1 MRIDRLDL
9 LAYGPF
15 TEQSLDL
22 SAGNAGLH
30 LIYGDNE
37 AGKSTSL
44 RALIDWLFGIEARTR
59 NNFLHS
65 NAQLRIGGQLRLED
79 GSTIEFTRKKGNKN
93 TLLDYGTN
101 EALDDNVL
109 IPFLPA
115 NIDET
120 LFTKL
125 WGIDHERLIAGG
137 RELLDQSGDLGQAL
151 FSAAVGTAN
160 LREVLT
166 DMQNSANQIFK
177 PRGSK
182 TILNQKIA
190 AYKEARKKIKEATL
204 PVSVWKNLQKELS
217 EANAALEK
225 IDKAIEARG
234 KKKNRLERVKRV
246 KGALVERRSVVEKIE
261 ALGQVDLMPE
271 DFEEKRKTASSNLQS
286 ANESKERLEAKLLA
300 LTNESNA
307 LNLRHD
313 LLENEE
319 AILALYKELGAVEK
333 TLLDRPQQ
341 DGKRRLL
348 RNEAETLLKTV
359 RPDLGLDQ
367 ADDLRPVLNN
377 KKWIAEL
384 ARKHSLLIQNREQ
397 AEASIR
403 DIEDERKSLQNEL
416 DNNARSNLDLKELK
430 AAIAV
435 ARKAGNVEQRL
446 AEAQKQ
452 AADEHEACHNEL
464 TRLGRYTGS
473 LDSVLTLSLPVPET
487 LDQFEKESDSLSEER
502 KHTMRKAQE
511 YEEEKRQAE
520 QDLQALLLQSDVPTI
535 ADLEASRD
543 ERTSGWQLIKRKY
556 INQTDVAENE
566 VTEDELAA
574 YAQDGDLPSAYEK
587 KVESADRIS
596 DRLRMD
602 ADQVVK
608 RAELESKIA
617 TLQTRLDDLLKA
629 LENVKTQQQDLQ
641 ERWAAVW
648 EQLKIEAGTPRE
660 MKQWLLRVENLIE
673 KVQTAQRYAANEQ
686 NICKECEQLRQAVAE
701 QIAKFDASAE
711 TQDMNLESLILMCE
725 QRVEEEEAL
734 REQQRR
740 NEHSLQ
746 ESAIR
751 LKRQQDEL
759 KSIEVKLAG
768 WAQEW
773 TKVIEG
779 LGLKED
785 DHPEYAVETFGNLL
799 SFFEK
804 YDKSEDLR
812 KRIYGMDQVE
822 ERFENKVF
830 TFADSIGCNKEGL
843 EASTIVSNLNKDLN
857 SAREARASLSK
868 IESQLKE
875 IQQEIKD
882 TDITIRNS
890 REQLAALRAQAKV
903 ETNEELLVAGE
914 KSNNKRD
921 LQEKLEMLEQ
931 ELNRNGDGLHI
942 EELEQESEALD
953 TDAIE
958 SELEVVSNELKELH
972 EERDQLRD
980 SRQTLQHE
988 IKAQDGSALAANAS
1002 EEAEEHLAS
1011 IASNA
1016 EQYLRLQAA
1025 ALILEQQIEKY
1036 RKTNQAPVLSRAGT
1050 LFSRLTLGSY
1060 AGLRDELDNK
1070 GNPILLGVRPDDQEV
1085 AVEGMSEGSRDQLY
1099 LALRLATLEQHLRKG
1114 EPMPFVVDDILI
1126 GFDDNRTQVCLEVL
1140 AELASSTQ
1148 VLLFTHHRRVIELA
1162 TPIDAQAGVFVH
1174 EINKDSAGRQI
1185 YSG

>member
-9 LAYGPF
+9 LAYGLF

-22 SAGNAGLH
+22 TEGNPGLH

-44 RALIDWLFGIEARTR
+44 RSLIAWLFGIPART
-59 NNFLHS
+59 NDNFLHS
-65 NAQLRIGGQLRLED
+65 NAQLRIGGQLRLTD
-79 GSTIEFTRKKGNKN
+79 GTSIEFTRKKGNKN
-93 TLLDYGTN
+93 TLLKYGTN
-101 EALDDNVL
+101 EALDDTVL

-137 RELLDQSGDLGQAL
+137 RELLEQSGDLGQAL

-166 DMQNSANQIFK
+166 DMQNSADNIFK

-182 TILNQKIA
+182 AVLNQAIA
-190 AYKEARKKIKEATL
+190 GYKDAQKRIKEATL
-204 PVSVWKNLQKELS
+204 PVSVWKKLQKELS
-217 EANAALEK
+217 EMTAAIEK
-225 IDKAIEARG
+225 IEQDIKAKDKA
-234 KKKNRLERVKRV
+234 KSRLERVKRV
-246 KGALVERRSVVEKIE
+246 KGALAEHRSVVEKIE

-286 ANESKERLEAKLLA
+286 ANETKERLKAKLLS

-307 LNLRHD
+307 LNVRND

-319 AILALYKELGAVEK
+319 AILALHKELGAVEK
-333 TLLDRPQQ
+333 TLIDRPQQ

-359 RPDLGLDQ
+359 RPDVGLDQ
-367 ADDLRPVLNN
+367 ADDLRPLLNN
-377 KKWIAEL
+377 KKWLSGL
-384 ARKHSLLIQNREQ
+384 ARKHSLLVQNKEQ

-403 DIEDERKSLQNEL
+403 DIEDGRKSLQNEL
-416 DNNARSNLDLKELK
+416 DNTSQSNLDLKELK

-452 AADEHEACHNEL
+452 AANENEACHNEL

-487 LDQFEKESDSLSEER
+487 LDQFEKESDSLSEEFKNTAR
-502 KHTMRKAQE
+502 KKQE
-511 YEEEKRQAE
+511 TDEEKRQAE
-520 QDLQALLLQSDVPTI
+520 QDLKALLLQSDVPTL
-535 ADLEASRD
+535 ADLEKTRD
-543 ERTSGWQLIKRKY
+543 VRTLGWQLIKRKY
-556 INQTDVAENE
+556 IEQTDVAANE

-587 KVESADRIS
+587 NVKSADRIS

-608 RAELESKIA
+608 RAELESKIT
-617 TLQTRLDDLLKA
+617 TLRLRIDDLLKA
-629 LENVKTQQQDLQ
+629 LENLKTAQNDLQ
-641 ERWAAVW
+641 ARWSTIW
-648 EQLKIEAGTPRE
+648 NPLNIEAGTPRE
-660 MKQWLLRVENLIE
+660 MKQWLLRVENLIK
-673 KVQTAQRYAANEQ
+673 KVQTANHYSTNEK
-686 NICKECEQLRQAVAE
+686 NLTEESEQLKQAISE
-701 QIAKFDASAE
+701 QIFKFDASAE
-711 TQDMNLESLILMCE
+711 TQGMSLESLISLCE
-725 QRVEEEEAL
+725 QRVKEEEDI
-734 REQQRR
+734 REKQHR
-740 NEHSLQ
+740 NEHLLK
-746 ESAIR
+746 ESKIR

-759 KSIEVKLAG
+759 KSIEAKLSG
-768 WAQEW
+768 WTQEW

-785 DHPEYAVETFGNLL
+785 DHPEYAVETFENLL
-799 SFFEK
+799 SFFDK

-822 ERFENKVF
+822 ERFEQKVF
-830 TFADSIGCNKEGL
+830 EFADSIGFNKEGL
-843 EASTIVSNLNKDLN
+843 EASTIASHLNKDLN
-857 SAREARASLSK
+857 SAREARASLTE
-868 IESQLKE
+868 IESQCKE
-875 IQQEIKD
+875 IKDEIED

-890 REQLAALRAQAKV
+890 EKQLADLRVQAKV
-903 ETNEELLVAGE
+903 ETNEELLVASE
-914 KSNNKRD
+914 KSKNKRE
-921 LQEKLEMLEQ
+921 LQGKLEMLEQ
-931 ELNRNGDGLHI
+931 ELNRNGDGLRV
-942 EELEQESEALD
+942 EDLEQESEALD

-958 SELEVVSNELKELH
+958 SELEMVSNELQELH
-972 EERDQLRD
+972 DERDTLRD
-980 SRQTLQHE
+980 SQHTLQHE
-988 IKAQDGSALAANAS
+988 INAKDGSALAANAS

-1025 ALILEQQIEKY
+1025 ALILKQRIENY
-1036 RKTNQAPVLSRAGT
+1036 RKINQAPVLSRAGE
-1050 LFSRLTLGSY
+1050 LFSRLTLRSY
-1060 AGLRDELDNK
+1060 TGLRDELDDK
-1070 GNPILLGVRPDDQEV
+1070 GNPILLGVRPDDKEV
-1085 AVEGMSEGSRDQLY
+1085 TVNGMSDGSRDQLY
-1099 LALRLATLEQHLRKG
+1099 LALRLATLEQHLSKG

-1126 GFDDNRTQVCLEVL
+1126 GFDDKRTRVCLEVL

-1162 TPIDAQAGVFVH
+1162 KPINAKAGIFIH
-1174 EINKDSAGRQI
+1174 EMSKENITES
-1185 YSG
+1185 